1 MARKTP
7 DPQRRVRYQKGI
19 RAERWAQAKLRL
31 NAFSILTQRY
41 KTPRGE
47 VDIIARRG
55 KMLVFIEVKARL
67 TVQAGI
73 EAVSIHQQTRIVQA
87 AHAFI
92 AHYPEYAHHTMRFD
106 VICVVPRP
114 YWIPKIIHLKDA
126 WRP

>member
-1 MARKTP
+1 MASKTP
-7 DPQRRVRYQKGI
+7 DPQRRARYKKGI

-55 KMLVFIEVKARL
+55 KMLVFTEVKARL
-67 TVQAGI
+67 TAQAGI
-73 EAVSIHQQTRIVQA
+73 EAVSAHQQTRIVQA

-106 VICVVPRP
+106 VIASSHAPIGSPRLF
-114 YWIPKIIHLKDA
+114 I
-126 WRP
+126 